1 MPAVTPTPHDA
12 ALAPAKPPRDGLRRK
27 SLALLLLLAAT
38 VAGVARVLGNP
49 PPIPAAGAVACSHLS
64 WSSVAAALLP
74 KPLGGTGDI
83 GTIALRGWQ
92 CAEAYHVE
100 SPSHVLVAMS
110 ALYVGLQAFAI
121 PGPLVLSIVSGAVF
135 GVWRGQALV
144 AVWATS
150 GATLCYLLSA
160 TLAEPLIRRCLPGRL
175 ADMQARI
182 APVVAHPHRLF
193 WYMLAMRIT
202 PVCPNWLVN
211 LASPLIGVPLHVFVA
226 ATLVGLLPAN
236 YFHCS
241 TGAAL
246 RAITS
251 AAAAAG
257 GMSTVAAGGSGA
269 VSEASTP
276 AAADAAVVGGSAST
290 SAGGEQ
296 WGAYIAAEGGHALLS
311 LLLLQV
317 LALVPPWLMRRQEAQ
332 QQQRQ
337 ADGQAAASPPLS
349 SVERNGGSGSDGQL
363 ADGAGAVPLEAT
375 ASGAEAKPASSG
387 GEEAP
392 SSASARRR
400 PRRGA

>member
-1 MPAVTPTPHDA
+1 MAAVTPA
-12 ALAPAKPPRDGLRRK
+12 PRDGLRRK

-49 PPIPAAGAVACSHLS
+49 PPIPPAGEAACSQLS
-64 WSSVAAALLP
+64 WSSVAAAMLP

-83 GTIALRGWQ
+83 GTLALRGWQ
-92 CAEAYHVE
+92 CAEAYRVE
-100 SPSHVLVAMS
+100 SPSHVLVAMT

-160 TLAEPLIRRCLPGRL
+160 TLAAPLIRRCLPGRL
-175 ADMQARI
+175 ADMQERI

-211 LASPLIGVPLHVFVA
+211 LASPLIGVPLHVFIA

-246 RAITS
+246 RAISS

-257 GMSTVAAGGSGA
+257 GGGGGGGGRSAGATDTSATDPIVSG
-269 VSEASTP
+269 V
-276 AAADAAVVGGSAST
+276 GSAS
-290 SAGGEQ
+290 AGGGGEQ

-311 LLLLQV
+311 LLLLQL
-317 LALVPPWLMRRQEAQ
+317 LALVPPWLMRRQEHLQ
-332 QQQRQ
+332 LQ
-337 ADGQAAASPPLS
+337 AEGQPTPSPPLGS
-349 SVERNGGSGSDGQL
+349 TCSGGGSSSSDLKPAAGADAVPREDVSRGDAATRAVGSVEGDAGGSS
-363 ADGAGAVPLEAT
+363 
-375 ASGAEAKPASSG
+375 
-387 GEEAP
+387 
-392 SSASARRR
+392 SARRR
-400 PRRGA
+400 PRQVA